1 MLRKPVQNRRLAAVV
16 FFKNQENLGNFFL
29 RTETNVAGI
38 LMYIAIIFGDTRLTM
53 HFFLYFVVLF

>member
-38 LMYIAIIFGDTRLTM
+38 LMYNDA
-53 HFFLYFVVLF
+53 FFLYFVVLF